1 MAESSL
7 SLTFLPGEM
16 VLTVNVTTLDD
27 DVLERE
33 EEFEGRLELAE
44 GGEQGSGV
52 TLGRSVA
59 MATILDDD
67 GIIWLIKR
75 VNVRGKICNVTYMY
89 VYFLS
94 GGIH

>member
-16 VLTVNVTTLDD
+16 VHTVNVTTLDD

-44 GGEQGSGV
+44 GGGV

-59 MATILDDD
+59 TATILDDD
-67 GIIWLIKR
+67 GI
-75 VNVRGKICNVTYMY
+75 
-89 VYFLS
+89 
-94 GGIH
+94 